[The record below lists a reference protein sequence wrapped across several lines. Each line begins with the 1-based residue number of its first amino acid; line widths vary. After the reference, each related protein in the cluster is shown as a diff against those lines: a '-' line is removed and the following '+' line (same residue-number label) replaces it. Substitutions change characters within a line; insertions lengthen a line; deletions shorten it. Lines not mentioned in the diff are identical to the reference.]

1 MNELK
6 DAAMA
11 INLPQAKE
19 SNSHTVILLAITLPS
34 FLLAAVCFVWYSQTG
49 EVALLLLGWVTF
61 GMAFDFMSH
70 IIGIYFDGY
79 DRFLL
84 WYSRINFAALCFGI
98 PFTAFAGTFVMG
110 QVAPDGISAQLVNNY
125 LPILHGSVIFG
136 ALFLFARYR
145 KVSIEGAVEYVLDK
159 KHAYTNVIFLTRR
172 LLLAASLVIGITV
185 VIDGWQTDFWWW
197 SLLFGGVFIASVP
210 LHIMH
215 KQIPS
220 MLSELITQL
229 LAVYASWLVFVQ

>member
-6 DAAMA
+6 DAAMV

-19 SNSHTVILLAITLPS
+19 SNSHTAILLGITLPS
-34 FLLAAVCFVWYSQTG
+34 FLLAVVCLVWYWQTG
-49 EVALLLLGWVTF
+49 EVALLLLGLVTF
-61 GMAFDFMSH
+61 GMAYDFMSH
-70 IIGIYFDGY
+70 IIGSYFESYDG
-79 DRFLL
+79 FLQ

-98 PFTAFAGTFVMG
+98 PFTAFAGTFVMA
-110 QVAPDGISAQLVNNY
+110 QVVPDGISAQLVNNY

-159 KHAYTNVIFLTRR
+159 THTYTKVIFLTRR
-172 LLLAASLVIGITV
+172 VLLAASLVIGITV

-197 SLLFGGVFIASVP
+197 SLLFGGVFISSVP

-220 MLSELITQL
+220 MLSELITQI